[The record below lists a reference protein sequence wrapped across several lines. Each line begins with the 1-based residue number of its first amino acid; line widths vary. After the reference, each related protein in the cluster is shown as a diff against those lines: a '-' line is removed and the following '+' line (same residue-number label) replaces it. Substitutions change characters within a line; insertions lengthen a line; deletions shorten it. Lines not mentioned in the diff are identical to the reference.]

1 MKRILKIFRQPELY
15 IVLLLAFVLVVLKV
29 SAPVIKNV
37 TLERRSETKEVVLP
51 ILERM
56 GQGEVF
62 SVKFGLN
69 TGWSKELSLKLV
81 PDDCVL
87 AMSINGK
94 ALDPKL
100 FPGYCD
106 WASGFTLTRKDFE
119 KHVGLLKEYSFNLKI
134 RNNGGAAGLSAL
146 MKAGS
151 FGSRALSIVAAL
163 LFGLLVFLIGS
174 RFRLH
179 KGILLIFLL
188 GLALRGAYFQETSY
202 SQRAYDVDGH
212 IEYVGIVADEH
223 RIPDNKE
230 CWTCY
235 HPPLYYLS
243 AIPFWEV
250 SFLFDYSKP
259 RALQWYSFIM
269 SALALIFGLYCLR
282 MLLTG
287 GGFWLAALLWTFWPS
302 LVMMSPRVTNEAMFC
317 MAHVICFWAILRYMA
332 TRNGTYVILSVA
344 LAAMAYWAKST
355 GIITIAMLGL
365 MFLVY
370 FVPSRLLSFERKK
383 KSEYVGLVLFLAL
396 CGIVGG
402 LVLFNPDIVGN
413 SKNLNSALIVG
424 AQPGN
429 MLYFDL
435 ENFLTHP
442 YTSAWD
448 DNMGRQYFLN
458 YLAKTSLFG
467 EFQLLKTTAGN
478 WLATIIS
485 ISLLGL
491 VGFALVGLW
500 RIKWNAKTILS
511 LAQIVMFV
519 VAVAALRLKY
529 PYSCSNDFRFI
540 LPVLIPCICL
550 SVEGIFAENGS
561 VRRRVAG
568 VFLVLIF
575 SGCSTALMLLL

>member
-1 MKRILKIFRQPELY
+1 
-15 IVLLLAFVLVVLKV
+15 
-29 SAPVIKNV
+29 
-37 TLERRSETKEVVLP
+37 
-51 ILERM
+51 
-56 GQGEVF
+56 
-62 SVKFGLN
+62 
-69 TGWSKELSLKLV
+69 
-81 PDDCVL
+81 
-87 AMSINGK
+87 
-94 ALDPKL
+94 
-100 FPGYCD
+100 
-106 WASGFTLTRKDFE
+106 
-119 KHVGLLKEYSFNLKI
+119 
-134 RNNGGAAGLSAL
+134 

-188 GLALRGAYFQETSY
+188 GLALRGAYFQNTSY

-243 AIPFWEV
+243 AIPFWEA

-302 LVMMSPRVTNEAMFC
+302 LVMMSPRITNEAMFC

-332 TRNGTYVILSVA
+332 TKNGAYVILSVA

-355 GIITIAMLGL
+355 GIITIATLGL

-383 KSEYVGLVLFLAL
+383 KTEYIGLVLFLAL
-396 CGIVGG
+396 CGTVGG

-448 DNMGRQYFLN
+448 DKMGRQYFLN

-467 EFQLLKTTAGN
+467 EFQLLKTMAGN
-478 WLATIIS
+478 WLASIIS

-500 RIKWNAKTILS
+500 RIRWNAKTILC
-511 LAQIVMFV
+511 LAQVVMFV
-519 VAVAALRLKY
+519 AAVAALRLKY

-561 VRRRVAG
+561 ARRRVAG

-575 SGCSTALMLLL
+575 SGCSAALMLLL